1 MRATLDY
8 MRTVEEFPTYARHT
22 STKQTTSPRTGN
34 TGIINTQRA
43 GAYQPECT
51 GSLFRGRQYNSV
63 PSVAANSEAAD
74 SQSLPYLSRKPPT
87 RRRQYMYVEST
98 IQKAHQPWDSTR
110 EVCAFL
116 ALPSVQHARARL
128 PKARP
133 FMRLPALD
141 SQKAPGTFILP
152 EPLEPLPSRP
162 AQPSPPPTP
171 SVITL
176 LPASR
181 ARRARSHTFRFSS

>member
-1 MRATLDY
+1 M
-8 MRTVEEFPTYARHT
+8 
-22 STKQTTSPRTGN
+22 QTTSPRTGN

-74 SQSLPYLSRKPPT
+74 SQSLPYPSRKPPT
-87 RRRQYMYVEST
+87 RGRQYTYVEST

-133 FMRLPALD
+133 FMRLALD
-141 SQKAPGTFILP
+141 SKKPPGAFI
-152 EPLEPLPSRP
+152 LPSRP

-171 SVITL
+171 RVITL

>member
-1 MRATLDY
+1 MRDIQPCIQH
-8 MRTVEEFPTYARHT
+8 RP
-22 STKQTTSPRTGN
+22 GN
-34 TGIINTQRA
+34 TGIIDTQRA

-51 GSLFRGRQYNSV
+51 GSLS
-63 PSVAANSEAAD
+63 SVAANTIPCPPW
-74 SQSLPYLSRKPPT
+74 LPIPWLPILNPSRIPPKAPHP
-87 RRRQYMYVEST
+87 RPPVHMYVEST

-141 SQKAPGTFILP
+141 SQKAPGAFILP

-162 AQPSPPPTP
+162 AQPTPPPTP
-171 SVITL
+171 IVITL

>member
-1 MRATLDY
+1 MPEREFVGSMRATLDY

-22 STKQTTSPRTGN
+22 TMQTTSPRTGN
-34 TGIINTQRA
+34 TGKINTQRA

-63 PSVAANSEAAD
+63 PSVAADSVAAE
-74 SQSLPYLSRKPPT
+74 SQSLPYPSRKPPT
-87 RRRQYMYVEST
+87 RGRQYTYDEST

-141 SQKAPGTFILP
+141 SQKAPGAFILP
-152 EPLEPLPSRP
+152 EPSSP
-162 AQPSPPPTP
+162 AQPP
-171 SVITL
+171 SYAQCHNA
-176 LPASR
+176 ASR
-181 ARRARSHTFRFSS
+181 EPCTACSLPHIPL